1 MGELKQSLA
10 WILLRPM
17 KQVEKSKHDPIY
29 GAALTN
35 TWKWLNEQAEG
46 KAKKRARKKKGK

>member
-1 MGELKQSLA
+1 
-10 WILLRPM
+10 M